1 MQGKE
6 EGGSRVER
14 RGAGWFGSRKQ
25 CGKEGGSRLEKREQG
40 RKGKRSEVERKGGD
54 LDGKE
59 GWRRVVRR
67 EKQGGKE
74 GWRRVVS

>member
-1 MQGKE
+1 MERKN
-6 EGGSRVER
+6 GGRWL
-14 RGAGWFGSRKQ
+14 RGRKQ

-40 RKGKRSEVERKGGD
+40 RKEKGSDLERKGGD
-54 LDGKE
+54 LGGKE
-59 GWRRVVRR
+59 RWRRAVRR